1 MKGAEII
8 SQKELALQM
17 VQNLSEKKAAALVV
31 FLKDFASAETEQ
43 IEHEKKQRAFE
54 ELKAMIKPLGLE
66 DNDKEVLQKHRE
78 EKYGS

>member
-1 MKGAEII
+1 M

-17 VQNLSEKKAAALVV
+17 VRDLSEEKAAALVV
-31 FLKDFASAETEQ
+31 FLKDFASEQTELL
-43 IEHEKKQRAFE
+43 EREKKRRAFE

>member
-1 MKGAEII
+1 M

-17 VQNLSEKKAAALVV
+17 VQGLSEEKAAALVV
-31 FLKDFASAETEQ
+31 FLKDFSDGKAEQLER
-43 IEHEKKQRAFE
+43 EKKRRAFE
-54 ELKAMIKPLGLE
+54 ELKSMIKPLGLE

>member
-1 MKGAEII
+1 M

-17 VQNLSEKKAAALVV
+17 VRDLSEEKAAALVV
-31 FLKDFASAETEQ
+31 FLKDFASEQTELL
-43 IEHEKKQRAFE
+43 EREKKRRAFE

-78 EKYGS
+78 KKYGS

>member
-1 MKGAEII
+1 M

-17 VQNLSEKKAAALVV
+17 VQDLSEEKAAALVV
-31 FLKDFASAETEQ
+31 FLKDFASEQTEQ
-43 IEHEKKQRAFE
+43 LERERKRKAFE
-54 ELKAMIKPLGLE
+54 EMNKLIRPLGLE